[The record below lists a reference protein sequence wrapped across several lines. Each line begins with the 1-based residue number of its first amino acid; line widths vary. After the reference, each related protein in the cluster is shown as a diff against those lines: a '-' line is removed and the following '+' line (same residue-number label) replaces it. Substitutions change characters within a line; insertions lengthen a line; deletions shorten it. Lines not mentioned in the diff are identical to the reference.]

1 MPVTLNG
8 QTYCQTAE
16 ACARAAISKNTFLRW
31 VRQGT
36 FPDVRYRDRKG
47 WRLFSSDDVERL
59 RARVQEVRE
68 TQQS

>member
-16 ACARAAISKNTFLRW
+16 ACARAAISKNTFLGW

-36 FPDVRYRDRKG
+36 FPDVRHRDCKG
-47 WRLFSSDDVERL
+47 WRLFSVDDVERVK
-59 RARVQEVRE
+59 ARVQEVRE
-68 TQQS
+68 TEQV